1 MRRFGLPAVD
11 LLLSS
16 THIVHFYQHGKDLLE
31 VYAQFCCAGLQDGD
45 CCFWI
50 TTPPWTASLA
60 LHELRKRLPAV
71 DQYAESGQLR
81 LLPSEELYLAR
92 ETFDVDG
99 TLAKALRHLQE
110 ARREGCSQV
119 RACGSPC
126 RGGSERAWAAC
137 LQYERQIHHMVTE
150 LDVLT
155 LCAYRL
161 SGLPDQ
167 AKNGLLQTHHMVL
180 EPQDDGWRYGPTAT

>member
-1 MRRFGLPAVD
+1 MRRFGLPTVAP
-11 LLLSS
+11 LPSS

-31 VYAQFCCAGLQDGD
+31 VYAQFCCAGLEDGD

-50 TTPPWTASLA
+50 TVPPWTTGLA

-71 DQYAESGQLR
+71 DQYTERGQLR
-81 LLPSEELYLAR
+81 LLPSEEFYVVQDTLQVEA
-92 ETFDVDG
+92 
-99 TLAKALRHLQE
+99 TLAQAMRHLQE
-110 ARREGCSQV
+110 AHQAWSRV

-126 RGGSERAWAAC
+126 PGSSEREWSTC
-137 LQYERQIHHMVTE
+137 LAYEQHMHRMVTGME
-150 LDVLT
+150 EILV

-167 AKNGLLQTHHMVL
+167 AKNGLLQTHHMTL
-180 EPQDDGWRYGPTAT
+180 ERQDGGWRYGSTT